1 MIGYFQL
8 ILNSIK
14 HVIEFLLMML
24 IWEKLVGW
32 IGGGGKMT
40 FGGNMEKSTIV
51 FFEYL
56 KDKVDEYIKNKTKNG
71 E

>member
-1 MIGYFQL
+1 
-8 ILNSIK
+8 
-14 HVIEFLLMML
+14 ML